1 MTESKSCAAIALFDT
16 TTEEDAMSVT
26 SHVEELRRKH
36 NALSEAVEKAQKS
49 PGASDLEI
57 SAMKREKLRIKEE
70 ITRLSH

>member
-1 MTESKSCAAIALFDT
+1 
-16 TTEEDAMSVT
+16 MSVT

>member
-1 MTESKSCAAIALFDT
+1 
-16 TTEEDAMSVT
+16 MSVT

-36 NALSEAVEKAQKS
+36 QNLSDAVERAQKS
-49 PGASDLEI
+49 PGSSDLEI